1 MEKIDS
7 KNFVENVMRTD
18 TPITPELLE
27 RLQNPRTVRLLHA
40 AMGLAT
46 ESAELMDMLK
56 KHIFYGRPIDW
67 TNAKEEGGDSCWYI
81 GLLCDVLEI
90 SFDELMTMV
99 INKLRLRYPTKFS
112 ENDAINRYVD
122 VERKFLEDF
131 NLKSNIED
139 NTLINTLSKRGEDWL
154 EFSDKVLHHIENY
167 TVPQYG
173 DKGEDQITEW
183 SIEECLLAV
192 KKRQARYGKNVREG
206 QQVLDFLK
214 MAHEIQIACDKYKE
228 QL

>member
-1 MEKIDS
+1 MIDS
-7 KNFVENVMRTD
+7 KTFVDNVLRTD

-27 RLQNPRTVRLLHA
+27 RLQNPRTVRLMHA

-67 TNAKEEGGDSCWYI
+67 TNAKEEGGDSTWYI

-90 SFDELMTMV
+90 SFDELMTLV
-99 INKLRLRYPTKFS
+99 ISKLQLRYPTKFT
-112 ENDAINRYVD
+112 EINAIERNVQI
-122 VERKFLEDF
+122 ERKFLEDF
-131 NLKSNIED
+131 KPEVKSS
-139 NTLINTLSKRGEDWL
+139 SKRAEDWIK
-154 EFSDKVLHHIENY
+154 FSNEVLHHIENY

-183 SIEECLLAV
+183 SVEECLLAI

-214 MAHEIQIACDKYKE
+214 MAHETQIACDKYKE
-228 QL
+228 EINGSGN

>member
-1 MEKIDS
+1 MIDS
-7 KNFVENVMRTD
+7 KTFVENVLRTD

-27 RLQNPRTVRLLHA
+27 RLQNPRTVRLIHA

-67 TNAKEEGGDSCWYI
+67 TNAKEEGGDSTWYI
-81 GLLCDVLEI
+81 GLLCDVLEM

-99 INKLRLRYPTKFS
+99 INKLKLRYPTKFS
-112 ENDAINRYVD
+112 ESDAINRNIET
-122 VERKFLEDF
+122 ERKFLEDF
-131 NLKSNIED
+131 KPVE
-139 NTLINTLSKRGEDWL
+139 TVLSKRAKDWIK
-154 EFSDKVLHHIENY
+154 FSDEVLHHIENY

-183 SIEECLLAV
+183 SIEECLLAI
-192 KKRQARYGKNVREG
+192 KKRQARYGKNVRDG
-206 QQVLDFLK
+206 QQILDFLK
-214 MAHEIQIACDKYKE
+214 MAHETQIACDKYKE
-228 QL
+228 KIDGSGN